1 MRLRH
6 IKGAEERMEE
16 SPWVLL
22 PGDDISGITGG
33 KPIRLE
39 IGTGKGCFIIEQAI
53 RHPEAFFVGMERQA
67 SALVYAVKKTE
78 AMTEPPENLR
88 FFYGDAEYLEQY
100 YPAGAIEVL
109 YLNFSDPWPKK
120 RHEGRRLPGRRYLQ
134 RFKGLLAPQG
144 RIEFKTDN
152 RDLFEYALEE
162 LPEAG
167 YETLAVTFDLHSD
180 PELSAGNIMTEYE
193 KKFAAEGVPICKYI
207 AEAE

>member
-1 MRLRH
+1 M
-6 IKGAEERMEE
+6 
-16 SPWVLL
+16 
-22 PGDDISGITGG
+22 
-33 KPIRLE
+33 
-39 IGTGKGCFIIEQAI
+39 
-53 RHPEAFFVGMERQA
+53 
-67 SALVYAVKKTE
+67 
-78 AMTEPPENLR
+78 
-88 FFYGDAEYLEQY
+88 
-100 YPAGAIEVL
+100 
-109 YLNFSDPWPKK
+109 
-120 RHEGRRLPGRRYLQ
+120 
-134 RFKGLLAPQG
+134 APQG